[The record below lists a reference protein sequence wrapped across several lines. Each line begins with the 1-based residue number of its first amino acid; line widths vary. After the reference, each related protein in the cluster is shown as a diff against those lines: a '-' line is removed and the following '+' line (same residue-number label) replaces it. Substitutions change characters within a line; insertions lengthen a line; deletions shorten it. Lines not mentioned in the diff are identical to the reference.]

1 MDSTNI
7 YVFLLPSGL
16 QLKHKHTRVMSKLNE
31 EIKALHQ
38 QGDNLKKEAIQTES
52 ESIEKFKLAS
62 EIYKGLHDKI
72 EVLIKSNHP
81 ELDKVKASQSTLNY
95 LYESYDCEYAF
106 LFREKQYEYALNKAK
121 QCEEVILKSINL
133 NKELKHKLKDNKEQ
147 LKKIKEN
154 HNYWEHALNSN
165 KVKQHEPLA
174 EIAIQSGKYIKA
186 WDEYKEMVRHQKK
199 TFRIAKKKKMPFH
212 ILRTSKGNYHASV
225 SNSAQ
230 TMLIHLNDKVENN
243 KAYDNIYLEIISFLT
258 EAYESAKLAY
268 ESNPEQEEY
277 QLGRDHFRNL
287 IEEVIKDEDISWSK
301 VLTELNTNQIVKTI
315 MKAIDEKRYNEA
327 KGNQMD
333 NKKFYISL
341 VLGIILVGTVV
352 ALIFLIPN
360 PTQLQYFVVRILI
373 ALGVAGIAVTLFG
386 DVVFKNKVIQAG
398 GAFALFGLIYLVN
411 PASFITNFDTVIKGN
426 ITVNGKDITGINIV
440 HKESQIPST
449 TNQNGIFEMSIP
461 SDRIKNEMSF
471 KLSGNN
477 IDTTVIISKKGIDL
491 RNIKI
496 NIKR

>member
-1 MDSTNI
+1 MDLVNI

-16 QLKHKHTRVMSKLNE
+16 QLKHKHTQIMSKLNE
-31 EIKALHQ
+31 EIKALYQ
-38 QGDNLKKEAIQTES
+38 LADNLKKEAIQNEN
-52 ESIEKFKLAS
+52 IQKFKLAS
-62 EIYKGLHDKI
+62 EKYRDLHHKI
-72 EVLIKSNHP
+72 ETIIKSNHP
-81 ELDKVKASQSTLNY
+81 ELDNVKASQSTLTY

-106 LFREKQYEYALNKAK
+106 LLRQKQYDDALNKAK
-121 QCEEVILKSINL
+121 ECEEVILKSINL
-133 NKELKHKLKDNKEQ
+133 NKELKHKLKNNKEQ

-154 HNYWEHALNSN
+154 DNYWEHARHSN

-199 TFRIAKKKKMPFH
+199 TLRVAKKKKMPFH
-212 ILRTSKGNYHASV
+212 VLRTAKGNYYASV
-225 SNSAQ
+225 SNAAQ
-230 TMLIHLNDKVENN
+230 TMLIHLDDKVENN

-268 ESNPEQEEY
+268 ESNPEQDEY

-287 IEEVIKDEDISWSK
+287 IEEVIKDEDISWSRI
-301 VLTELNTNQIVKTI
+301 LTELNTNQIVKTI
-315 MKAIDEKRYNEA
+315 MKVTDEKRYNEA
-327 KGNQMD
+327 NSNEIGS
-333 NKKFYISL
+333 KKFYISL
-341 VLGIILVGTVV
+341 LLGIILVGTVV

-411 PASFITNFDTVIKGN
+411 PASFITNFDTVLRGSI
-426 ITVNGKDITGINIV
+426 IVNGKDTAGVNIV
-440 HKESQIPST
+440 HKESQIPDV
-449 TNQNGIFEMSIP
+449 TNQNGIFEISVP
-461 SDRIKNEMSF
+461 SDRIKDEMNF
-471 KLSGNN
+471 KLSGKN
-477 IDTTVIISKKGIDL
+477 IDTTVTISKNGIDL

-496 NIKR
+496 NIKK